1 MHRLIQWI
9 WTCHEGSPWHTTTY
23 LISYLTLA
31 TESYGWRI
39 RRPMFLKVWS
49 ANYGIHPL
57 GSEATSM
64 CACSGRYHQSSYV
77 WSKKGRLRQI
87 AKETKTPSMASDIY
101 DYTPER
107 PDSDN
112 RGSVVPYRDKE
123 RISFTVFL
131 RLDSKSAFDHS
142 SGTESPHKD
151 CSTASPGGPPAI
163 ASPRLLPFL
172 GKAGRARGPLN
183 VVADFTISMGGLVL
197 AWSL

>member
-101 DYTPER
+101 DYTPEDPIR
-107 PDSDN
+107 
-112 RGSVVPYRDKE
+112 
-123 RISFTVFL
+123 
-131 RLDSKSAFDHS
+131 
-142 SGTESPHKD
+142 
-151 CSTASPGGPPAI
+151 
-163 ASPRLLPFL
+163 
-172 GKAGRARGPLN
+172 
-183 VVADFTISMGGLVL
+183 TIGGLLSPIATRNGYHLLYFSGWIPRVL
-197 AWSL
+197 LITLAVPKAHIRTAARPPPEGLPL